1 LSGHSQFNAGS
12 IKAASRAGN
21 PPPRDTVV
29 GTVHET
35 KRGAAVA
42 FASAPA
48 VVQAADL
55 WKLIANSSRW

>member
-1 LSGHSQFNAGS
+1 MLDR
-12 IKAASRAGN
+12 SRRHPAQVTRRRG
-21 PPPRDTVV
+21 DTVV